1 MIIDGSNL
9 VLGRLAA
16 YAAKTSL
23 EGEPVVIVNCEKVV
37 ITGRKKFL
45 VNRFLEKQHKGH
57 PFHGP
62 FYPKIPDRIVK
73 RTIRGMLPYKLERG
87 KKAFKRIKCFM
98 GVPEQYKTKKF
109 ETVKGADA
117 SKLKT
122 LNFITVND
130 ISKSVDKGVA

>member
-16 YAAKTSL
+16 FAAKTSL
-23 EGEPVVIVNCEKVV
+23 GGEPVVIINCENVV

-45 VNRFLEKQHKGH
+45 VSTFIEKQHKGH

-87 KKAFKRIKCFM
+87 SKAFKRIKCFM
-98 GVPEQYKTKKF
+98 GVPMEYQNQKF
-109 ETVKGADA
+109 ETVKGAEA

-130 ISKSVDKGVA
+130 LAKALTKGV